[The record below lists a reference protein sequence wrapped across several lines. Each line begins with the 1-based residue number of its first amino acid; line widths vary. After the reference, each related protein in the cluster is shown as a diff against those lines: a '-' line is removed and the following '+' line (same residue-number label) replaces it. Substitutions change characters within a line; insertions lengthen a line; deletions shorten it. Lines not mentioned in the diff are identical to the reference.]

1 MFAAASKFI
10 VAAIACFGLLT
21 GGASAADCR
30 WFARNAKLAIGGH
43 MAALQRIEHEASDRM
58 KGRDTRPFAVLRDEA
73 KKLLAIVA
81 DPAALAAED
90 DLKRCRN
97 RTSPI
102 RNICA
107 DAARMLV
114 DALDKQATDPKA
126 MPEKAQYSGA
136 IGECEWLLGAKPLKS
151 GLRGNE

>member
-1 MFAAASKFI
+1 MLVAASKFI
-10 VAAIACFGLLT
+10 VAAIACYGLLT
-21 GGASAADCR
+21 DGANAANCR
-30 WFARNAKLAIGGH
+30 WFARDAKLAIGGH
-43 MAALQRIEHEASDRM
+43 MAALQRLEHEASDRM
-58 KGRDTRPFAVLRDEA
+58 KGRDTRPFGVLRDEA
-73 KKLLAIVA
+73 KKLLTVVA

-90 DLKRCRN
+90 DLQRCRN

-102 RNICA
+102 RKICA

-114 DALDKQATDPKA
+114 DALDKQVTDPKA
-126 MPEKAQYSGA
+126 TFEKAQYSGA